1 VATQADLAMIS
12 DDEIRTRVAA
22 LGKFDFR
29 GAEALAKELLVEGRV
44 PLRALQRLLIIPGS
58 PELGKTETLLGMLN
72 ELSILPW
79 LVAAR
84 NLQGTAQTGALT
96 SAFQAYDNLGQQIV
110 PMLRSMLGKRTA
122 LRPPDLGPLEV
133 KPPIMREC
141 DHAYLLLRR
150 LAKPDEAETD
160 SHRYGTAFSRLS
172 DKERERLILGYVKS
186 NEFGDPVATGTGPA

>member
-1 VATQADLAMIS
+1 MT
-12 DDEIRTRVAA
+12 DEQIQTRVAA

-44 PLRALQRLLIIPGS
+44 PLRALQRLLLLPGS
-58 PELGKTETLLGMLN
+58 PEQGKAETLLGMLN

-84 NLQGTAQTGALT
+84 TLQGTAQTSALT
-96 SAFQAYDNLGQQIV
+96 SAFQAYESLGQQIV
-110 PMLRSMLGKRTA
+110 PLLRSMLGKRIA

-133 KPPIMREC
+133 KPPVMREC

-160 SHRYGTAFSRLS
+160 SHRYDIAFSRLS
-172 DKERERLILGYVKS
+172 EKERERLILGYVKA
-186 NEFGDPVATGTGPA
+186 NQFGDPVATGTGPA

>member
-1 VATQADLAMIS
+1 MT
-12 DDEIRTRVAA
+12 DDEILTRVEA

-29 GAEALAKELLVEGRV
+29 GAEALAKDLLVEGRV
-44 PLRALQRLLIIPGS
+44 PLRALQRLLIIPES
-58 PELGKTETLLGMLN
+58 LELGKAETVLGMLN

-84 NLQGTAQTGALT
+84 NLQGTAQTAALT
-96 SAFQAYDNLGQQIV
+96 SAFQGYENLGQQIV
-110 PMLRSMLGKRTA
+110 PLLRSMLGKRTA
-122 LRPPDLGPLEV
+122 LRPADLGPLEV

-160 SHRYGTAFSRLS
+160 SHRYGVAFSKLNE
-172 DKERERLILGYVKS
+172 KERERLVLGYAKA
-186 NEFGDPVATGTGPA
+186 NEFGDPVATGAGPV

>member
-1 VATQADLAMIS
+1 V
-12 DDEIRTRVAA
+12 
-22 LGKFDFR
+22 
-29 GAEALAKELLVEGRV
+29 
-44 PLRALQRLLIIPGS
+44 RALQRLLIIPGS

-84 NLQGTAQTGALT
+84 SMEGTAQTGALT
-96 SAFQAYDNLGQQIV
+96 SAFQAYENLGQQIV

-160 SHRYGTAFSRLS
+160 SHRYGTAFSRLG

-186 NEFGDPVATGTGPA
+186 NEFGDPVSTGTGPA

>member
-1 VATQADLAMIS
+1 MT
-12 DDEIRTRVAA
+12 DEEIQTRVAA
-22 LGKFDFR
+22 LGKYDFR

-58 PELGKTETLLGMLN
+58 PELGKTEGVLGMLN

-79 LVAAR
+79 LVASQ
-84 NLQGTAQTGALT
+84 NLQGTAQTAALT
-96 SAFQAYDNLGQQIV
+96 AAFQAYENLGQQLV

-122 LRPPDLGPLEV
+122 LPPPDLGPLEV

-150 LAKPDEAETD
+150 LSKPDESADE
-160 SHRYGTAFSRLS
+160 SHRYGVEFSRLN
-172 DKERERLILGYVKS
+172 DKQRERLIVGYVKA
-186 NEFGDPVATGTGPA
+186 NEFGDPVATETGP